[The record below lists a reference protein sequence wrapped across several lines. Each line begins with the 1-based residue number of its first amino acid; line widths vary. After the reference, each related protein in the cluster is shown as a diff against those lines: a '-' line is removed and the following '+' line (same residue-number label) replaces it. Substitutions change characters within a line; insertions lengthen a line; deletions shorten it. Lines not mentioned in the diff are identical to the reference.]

1 MKTKKLVL
9 LLSLTF
15 SIHANAL
22 ETDQYLTWGVEL
34 SDSGEF
40 VNNYLNEKVSD
51 ALKTL
56 DSDLKCE
63 EAAIH
68 SMDWNGRTTDMLSMI
83 ESDLYHSKEVDRWP
97 PISKSAKGIVEES
110 IYKNVSIFKLKVF
123 GVNVM
128 MNNVYFGV
136 DKLGHFVTVGR
147 DYFKTYRKYRRR
159 GKSVEYSQIKAIK
172 RGIFSEKTYYGLIVS
187 GVFSYADLE
196 ANFQG
201 LQFMRTMCEGKKP
214 LLRRGQSG
222 KWELSRKIDIT
233 SYVTP
238 KWDESFYTST
248 FRKKRFRQVAPQ
260 LAKYCDKRSDKE
272 IVERFN
278 SYYLRDKDNLNSI
291 YLNKLIMKRKLKA
304 PAFQNLSY
312 VCWMIEDGKKFD

>member
-1 MKTKKLVL
+1 MKTQTL
-9 LLSLTF
+9 LLLLCVTF
-15 SIHANAL
+15 SFGVNAL
-22 ETDQYLTWGVEL
+22 ETDQYLTWGIEL
-34 SDSGEF
+34 EDSGDY
-40 VNNYLNEKVSD
+40 VNNYLNEKVGG
-51 ALKTL
+51 ALKKL
-56 DSDLKCE
+56 DSGIKCE
-63 EAAIH
+63 DAAIH

-83 ESDLYHSKEVDRWP
+83 ESDLYHSGDVERWP

-110 IYKNVSIFKLKVF
+110 IYKNVNLFKLKVF

-128 MNNVYFGV
+128 MNGVYFGV

-147 DYFKTYRKYRRR
+147 DYYKTYRKYKRK

-201 LQFMRTMCEGKKP
+201 LEFMRTMCEGKNP
-214 LLRRGQSG
+214 LLIKNEVG

-233 SYVTP
+233 SYVNP

-248 FRKKRFRQVAPQ
+248 YRRKRFRQVAPQ
-260 LAKYCDKRSDKE
+260 LSKYCKMRGEES
-272 IVERFN
+272 VVNRFN
-278 SYYLRDKDNLNSI
+278 SYYLRDKDSLNSI
-291 YLNKLIMKRKLKA
+291 YLNKLIMKRKLRA
-304 PAFQNLSY
+304 PAFQSLSY
-312 VCWMIEDGKKFD
+312 VCWMVKDGKKFD